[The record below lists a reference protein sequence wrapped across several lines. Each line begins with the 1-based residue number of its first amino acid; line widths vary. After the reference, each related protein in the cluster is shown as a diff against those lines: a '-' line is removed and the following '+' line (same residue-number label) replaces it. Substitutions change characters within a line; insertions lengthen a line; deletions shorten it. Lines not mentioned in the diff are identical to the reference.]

1 MKEVELVIDTDELAE
16 YFYQELIKRGFLPSQ
31 DEVFELADIT
41 FDFLIEKCVIEEELD
56 IDDE

>member
-1 MKEVELVIDTDELAE
+1 LKEVELVIDTDELAE